1 VISNAITSRK
11 LLSDSHIPQ
20 REKSPAGYSTKWQD
34 TGSHSSGEQGQAD
47 QNREKIGCQAE
58 EDSQMNIFDRF
69 GFGKSILPKNATFRL
84 TQEGR
89 EKLQSYTGT
98 PQARILA
105 ALETC
110 GTSDR
115 DEIAAATG
123 MSRGSVERNLITLL
137 QKGYVQRVGGG
148 GLGGSSMDS
157 MEGDG

>member
-1 VISNAITSRK
+1 MSV
-11 LLSDSHIPQ
+11 L
-20 REKSPAGYSTKWQD
+20 
-34 TGSHSSGEQGQAD
+34 
-47 QNREKIGCQAE
+47 
-58 EDSQMNIFDRF
+58 DRF
-69 GFGKSILPKNATFRL
+69 GLGKSVLPKNATFRL

-105 ALETC
+105 ALETQ

-115 DEIAAATG
+115 DELANASG
-123 MSRGSVERNLITLL
+123 MSRGSVERNVMALL

-148 GLGGSSMDS
+148 VGGGGGSMDG

>member
-1 VISNAITSRK
+1 MSV
-11 LLSDSHIPQ
+11 L
-20 REKSPAGYSTKWQD
+20 
-34 TGSHSSGEQGQAD
+34 
-47 QNREKIGCQAE
+47 
-58 EDSQMNIFDRF
+58 DRF
-69 GFGKSILPKNATFRL
+69 GIGGKAILPKNAVYRL

-115 DEIAAATG
+115 DEIANASG
-123 MSRGSVERNLITLL
+123 MSRGSVERNMIALL
-137 QKGYVQRVGGG
+137 QKGYVQRVGGAG
-148 GLGGSSMDS
+148 FSADSQTTS

>member
-1 VISNAITSRK
+1 MSV
-11 LLSDSHIPQ
+11 L
-20 REKSPAGYSTKWQD
+20 
-34 TGSHSSGEQGQAD
+34 
-47 QNREKIGCQAE
+47 
-58 EDSQMNIFDRF
+58 DRF
-69 GFGKSILPKNATFRL
+69 GMGKGVLPKNATFRL

-115 DEIAAATG
+115 NELASASG
-123 MSRGSVERNLITLL
+123 MGRGSVERNVLALL

-148 GLGGSSMDS
+148 GLGGGQQMDG

>member
-1 VISNAITSRK
+1 MGV
-11 LLSDSHIPQ
+11 L
-20 REKSPAGYSTKWQD
+20 
-34 TGSHSSGEQGQAD
+34 
-47 QNREKIGCQAE
+47 
-58 EDSQMNIFDRF
+58 DRF
-69 GFGKSILPKNATFRL
+69 GLSRGSVLPRNATFRL

-115 DEIAAATG
+115 DEIANSAG
-123 MSRGSVERNLITLL
+123 MSRGAVERNVLALL

-148 GLGGSSMDS
+148 GLGESQQMDS
-157 MEGDG
+157 LED

>member
-1 VISNAITSRK
+1 MSILN
-11 LLSDSHIPQ
+11 
-20 REKSPAGYSTKWQD
+20 
-34 TGSHSSGEQGQAD
+34 
-47 QNREKIGCQAE
+47 
-58 EDSQMNIFDRF
+58 RF
-69 GFGKSILPKNATFRL
+69 GLGKGNVLPKNATFRL

-110 GTSDR
+110 GTSDK
-115 DEIAAATG
+115 DEIANASG
-123 MSRGSVERNLITLL
+123 MSRGSVERNVLALL

-148 GLGGSSMDS
+148 EVAGGSPMDG

>member
-1 VISNAITSRK
+1 MN
-11 LLSDSHIPQ
+11 LL
-20 REKSPAGYSTKWQD
+20 
-34 TGSHSSGEQGQAD
+34 
-47 QNREKIGCQAE
+47 
-58 EDSQMNIFDRF
+58 DRF
-69 GFGKSILPKNATFRL
+69 GLGKGSVLPKNATFRL

-115 DEIAAATG
+115 DEIANAAG
-123 MSRGSVERNLITLL
+123 MARGSVERNVLVLL
-137 QKGYVQRVGGG
+137 QKGYIQRVGGG
-148 GLGGSSMDS
+148 GFSGGQLDG

>member
-1 VISNAITSRK
+1 MSILN
-11 LLSDSHIPQ
+11 
-20 REKSPAGYSTKWQD
+20 
-34 TGSHSSGEQGQAD
+34 
-47 QNREKIGCQAE
+47 
-58 EDSQMNIFDRF
+58 RF
-69 GFGKSILPKNATFRL
+69 GIGDGSGVLPKNSTYRL

-115 DEIAAATG
+115 DEIANAAG
-123 MSRGSVERNLITLL
+123 MSRGTVEKNVLALL
-137 QKGYVQRVGGG
+137 QKGYIQRVGGG
-148 GLGGSSMDS
+148 GMGSSGGQVSS